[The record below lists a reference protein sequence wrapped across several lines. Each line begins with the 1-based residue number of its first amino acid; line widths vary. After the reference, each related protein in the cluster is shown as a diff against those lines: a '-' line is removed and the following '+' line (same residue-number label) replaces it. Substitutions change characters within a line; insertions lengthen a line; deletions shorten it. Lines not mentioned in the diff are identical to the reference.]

1 MSFADIEIRKS
12 YKTNSSNIV
21 QDFYLPV
28 LSEAVLY
35 KRAVG
40 FFTSGA
46 LIELSKGI
54 SGLIKKDGKMRF
66 IVSPKLTEE
75 DIEAIQK
82 GYDDREIVTKAL
94 DRELIEPQNTSD
106 KERLGW
112 LAYLIANCFLEIKV
126 AFTLDLAGGMY
137 HEKKGIIYDGVG
149 NRIAFIGSMN
159 ETTNAFYNNFESIAV
174 FSSLDSN
181 DVDRIRDFDDDFD
194 RLWESREKNV
204 KVIEFPKVVKERLL
218 SYKVPNGDFSTDR
231 LAYLDEIDEQM
242 DKIYS
247 DIPKG
252 IPCVPR
258 DVSLHNYQEEAIST
272 WAERGYR
279 GIFDMA
285 TGTGKTYT
293 GLGAA
298 AALYKHT
305 QKLAIIIV
313 APYQHLVDQ
322 WVEDIE
328 KFNMKPIIGH
338 SASAQKDWK
347 RRLADDIIDFNLNII
362 STFCFVTTNATFS
375 SNYVQNQI
383 RSLGKNTLL
392 VVDEAHNFGA
402 FNLSQ
407 KLNEKIQYR
416 LALSATLERHGD
428 EEGTQALY
436 NYFGEK
442 CIEYDLERVIKEDK
456 LTPYYYYPCVV
467 HLTEDELARYR
478 ELSARLRK
486 FCHVEASGKVTMSD
500 TGKKI
505 AIERSRLIA
514 GAENKVQLLKEII
527 QDKYLKDTHMLIYCG
542 AARTYN
548 PNLDSSE
555 SDEEGERQ
563 IVSVSKM
570 LGNELGMKVTH
581 FTSAESAQERNRIK
595 IQFAN
600 ADPFQAIVAI
610 KCLDEGVNIPSI
622 KTAFILA
629 SSTNPKE
636 YIQRRGRVLR
646 KFKGKKFAVI
656 YDFITL
662 PTAIEDVQFGSD
674 SANFDLA
681 LVKREMIR
689 MKEFGEI
696 SLNPAAADKL
706 ISELSDAY
714 GMDILDL
721 DEGVYDYE

>member
-1 MSFADIEIRKS
+1 MSFADVEIKKS

-21 QDFYLPV
+21 RDFYLPV

-82 GYDDREIVTKAL
+82 GYDDREIVAKAL
-94 DRELIEPQNTSD
+94 DRDFIEPQNSSD

-112 LAYLIANCFLEIKV
+112 LAYLIANCYLEIKV
-126 AFTLDLAGGMY
+126 AFTLDLEGGMY
-137 HEKKGIIYDGVG
+137 HEKKGIIYDSVG
-149 NRIAFIGSMN
+149 NRVAFIGSMN

-174 FSSLDSN
+174 FNSLNPN
-181 DVDRIRDFDDDFD
+181 DVDRIQDFDEDFD

-204 KVIEFPKVVKERLL
+204 AVIEFPKVVKDRLL
-218 SYKVPNGDFSTDR
+218 SYKIPNGDYSIER
-231 LAYLDEIDEQM
+231 LSFLDENLEMSDGVS
-242 DKIYS
+242 KIV
-247 DIPKG
+247 PKG
-252 IPCVPR
+252 IPCVPS
-258 DVSLHNYQEEAIST
+258 DVSLHDYQKEAIKS
-272 WAERGYR
+272 WASKGYK

-293 GLGAA
+293 GLGAVA
-298 AALYKHT
+298 ELYKHT

-328 KFNMKPIIGH
+328 KFNMTPIIGH
-338 SASAQKDWK
+338 SASTQRNWK
-347 RRLADDIIDFNLNII
+347 HRLADDIIDFNLNII

-375 SNYVQNQI
+375 SDYVQNQI
-383 RSLGKNTLL
+383 RSLGENTLL

-402 FNLSQ
+402 YNLSQ

-442 CIEYDLERVIKEDK
+442 CIEYDLQRAIKEDK
-456 LTPYYYYPCVV
+456 LTPYYYYPCIVY
-467 HLTEDELARYR
+467 LTEEELKRYR
-478 ELSARLRK
+478 ELSAMLK
-486 FCHVEASGKVTMSD
+486 KYCHVDAHGKISISER
-500 TGKKI
+500 GKKL

-514 GAENKVQLLKEII
+514 GAEAKVQLLKEII
-527 QDKYLKDTHMLIYCG
+527 EEKYQNDSHMLIYCG

-570 LGNELGMKVTH
+570 LGNELDMKVTH
-581 FTSAESAQERNRIK
+581 FTSAESAQERDRIK
-595 IQFAN
+595 RQFAD
-600 ADPFQAIVAI
+600 ADPYQAIVAI

-646 KFKGKKFAVI
+646 KYQGKKYAVI

-662 PTAIEDVQFGSD
+662 PTAIEEVQYGSEK
-674 SANFDLA
+674 SNYDLS
-681 LVKREMIR
+681 LVKREMTR
-689 MKEFGEI
+689 MKEFGDI
-696 SLNPAAADKL
+696 SLNPADTDKL
-706 ISELSDAY
+706 LSELSDAY
-714 GMDILDL
+714 GMDIIDL
-721 DEGVYDYE
+721 DEGEYEYE